1 MSGDLVRLA
10 CHVVNSSMDPISATP
25 GLLPEMCNMC
35 SVQRTRKSPIIIMS
49 SYCKVPLPYRVTMRS
64 RACGLLTGHHEL
76 VQDGHRGSDKDR
88 SRAQSKASTV
98 NSGPVTQITRKKET
112 FIYNHGSP
120 TGVHTA
126 CTNKM
131 NLQVKSTR
139 ALCWPQCPI
148 LTTITVTLSA
158 EPRCTALLASL
169 LHAAS

>member
-1 MSGDLVRLA
+1 M
-10 CHVVNSSMDPISATP
+10 CHVANSPMDPISATP
-25 GLLPEMCNMC
+25 GLLPETHNMY
-35 SVQRTRKSPIIIMS
+35 SVQKTQQSPIFILS
-49 SYCKVPLPYRVTMRS
+49 LYCKVPLPQRVTV
-64 RACGLLTGHHEL
+64 RARAWELTGYHEL
-76 VQDGHRGSDKDR
+76 VQDAHDGSDKAR
-88 SRAQSKASTV
+88 SRAHSKANTV
-98 NSGPVTQITRKKET
+98 NSGPVTQITRKKKET
-112 FIYNHGSP
+112 FIYNHRSP

-139 ALCWPQCPI
+139 AVCRPQCPI